1 MSAFYSFL
9 RGFLYVPVKLV
20 FPVKVIGREN
30 IPLPSKVITVS
41 NHLSGLDIALVAIN
55 VKGFRHIIAKKELT
69 KSKVFA
75 KLMDWAGAIPV
86 DRGTADLSAVRKVM
100 DALKNGEGITIFP
113 EGTRNKTGENLQEL
127 KSGAALFALKGKAS
141 VVPIILLH
149 KQRVFRRNYMYVGK
163 PFSVET
169 FAEGRIDSI
178 AVENASRKI
187 GEEMQRAKDYLED
200 YVSNNRARELKL
212 EKKAAKKRFKN
223 YEKQAAAGKA
233 ELEKFIE
240 FNFK

>member
-41 NHLSGLDIALVAIN
+41 NHLSGVDIALVAIN

-141 VVPIILLH
+141 VVPIIL
-149 KQRVFRRNYMYVGK
+149 RRNYMYVGK